1 MIDWL
6 ICSFIR
12 SLRALGIFGMDPSLY
27 NWLGSV
33 YPIYTGV
40 ADAVDE
46 RFVHGRFGQDVLA
59 RDVLA
64 R

>member
-1 MIDWL
+1 
-6 ICSFIR
+6 
-12 SLRALGIFGMDPSLY
+12 MDPSLY

-46 RFVHGRFGQDVLA
+46 RFVHGRVHESYTLPTELIGLYRNWLID
-59 RDVLA
+59 
-64 R
+64 